1 MSETAV
7 AQRYARAIFELG
19 IEQNQLESLTKQV
32 TAFANTYAANDELA
46 TLFEN
51 PIVTSEQRDAVLK
64 EVAERL
70 GIHGLA
76 LNAIRLVAQRRRL
89 PALPEMAR
97 QLVRLADDQTGV
109 VRATVT
115 SAVPLSADYVS
126 NLEQVLA
133 SVTKRRVVVE
143 QKHDPSLVAGLVTQI
158 GDNTIDGSIKG
169 RLADLE
175 RQLLHA

>member
-7 AQRYARAIFELG
+7 AKRYARAIFELG
-19 IEQNQLESLTKQV
+19 IEGNQLESLTKQV
-32 TAFANTYAANDELA
+32 TAFANSYAASDELA
-46 TLFEN
+46 TLLEN
-51 PIVTSEQRDAVLK
+51 PIVSGEQREAVLK

-76 LNAIRLVAQRRRL
+76 LNAIRLLAQRRRL

-97 QLVRLADDQTGV
+97 QLARLADEQTGV

-115 SAVPLSADYVS
+115 SAVPLSADYVA
-126 NLEQVLA
+126 NLEQALA
-133 SVTKRRVVVE
+133 GMTKRRVVVE

-175 RQLLHA
+175 RQLLNA

>member
-1 MSETAV
+1 MSESAV

-19 IEQNQLESLTKQV
+19 IEEQQLESLTEQV
-32 TAFANTYAANDELA
+32 TAFAEAYGSSDELA
-46 TLFEN
+46 VMLQN
-51 PIVTSEQRDAVLK
+51 PSVPSDQRDAVLK
-64 EVAERL
+64 EVAARL
-70 GIHGLA
+70 GIEGFA
-76 LNAIRLVAQRRRL
+76 LNAILLLAQRRRL
-89 PALPEMAR
+89 AVLPELAR

-115 SAVPLSADYVS
+115 SAVPLAPGYVS
-126 NLEQVLA
+126 DLEKALA
-133 SVTKRRVVVE
+133 HMTKRRVVLE
-143 QKHDPSLVAGLVTQI
+143 QRQDPTLVGGLVTRI

>member
-1 MSETAV
+1 MSEAAV

-19 IEQNQLESLTKQV
+19 IEEHQLESLTKQV
-32 TAFANTYAANDELA
+32 TAFANTYAASDELA
-46 TLFEN
+46 TLLEN
-51 PIVTSEQRDAVLK
+51 PIVSNDQREGVLK
-64 EVAERL
+64 EVAARL
-70 GIHGLA
+70 GVHGLA
-76 LNAIRLVAQRRRL
+76 LNAIRLLAQRRRL
-89 PALPEMAR
+89 AVLPELAR

-115 SAVPLSADYVS
+115 SAVPLSADYVAS
-126 NLEQVLA
+126 LEQALA
-133 SVTKRRVVVE
+133 SVTKRRVVVV